1 MTERHDDFDERHR
14 RAMEELAA
22 SSIPAM
28 QYDPPLHRILRRLGV
43 KLRPP
48 HYQPQSTNVALFGV
62 PFALLM
68 ALAAW
73 LVPAVMGGAS
83 GALLMLLAG
92 LAGAVFGWLMA
103 HIFRRD
109 ANAAKLTRWNDL
121 LSDGDTA

>member
-1 MTERHDDFDERHR
+1 MNEHHGDFDERHR

-22 SSIPAM
+22 SNIPAT
-28 QYDPPLHRILRRLGV
+28 QHDPPVHRILRRLGV

-48 HYQPQSTNVALFGV
+48 HYQPQSTTVALFGA

-68 ALAAW
+68 GVAAW

-92 LAGAVFGWLMA
+92 LAGAIFGWLMA
-103 HIFRRD
+103 RRYRRD
-109 ANAAKLTRWNDL
+109 GEAARLTRWDDL
-121 LSDGDTA
+121 LSDGDSA